1 MFYSFLATGDS
12 YTGLEARFRMS
23 RPSVHD
29 AINDTCD
36 AIWDVLS
43 PKYMPKPKRA
53 DWERIEQGFR
63 NRWQFPNCIGAV
75 DGKHIS
81 VIKPADTGSLF
92 FNYKGYFST
101 VLMAVVDASYRFIT
115 VDIGEYGANTD
126 SNVFRN
132 SKFGK
137 KFMENKL
144 DLPPN
149 KRLPNMPNEGPMPH
163 VLIGDEAFPCLHN
176 LMRPYPRHDKEK
188 LTIPRNKAVFNYR
201 LCRAR
206 MTVEC
211 TFGIL
216 AQRFRIFNRRIPLSI
231 DNADKIIKA
240 ACVLHNFLTE
250 DKEVD
255 RMYAEADP
263 TREYLDDDGVAVLYL
278 PRLNGY
284 RTSDEAKGVREIF
297 TSYFNSPQ
305 GRVSWQ
311 DDRIT
316 YRRS

>member
-1 MFYSFLATGDS
+1 MQIFCVLQLLSHWRL
-12 YTGLEARFRMS
+12 
-23 RPSVHD
+23 VH
-29 AINDTCD
+29 
-36 AIWDVLS
+36 W
-43 PKYMPKPKRA
+43 
-53 DWERIEQGFR
+53 
-63 NRWQFPNCIGAV
+63 IGAV

-81 VIKPADTGSLF
+81 VIKPPDSASLF
-92 FNYKGYFST
+92 YNYKGYFST

-126 SNVFRN
+126 SNVFRS
-132 SKFGK
+132 SKFGR
-137 KFMENKL
+137 KFMEDKL

-176 LMRPYPRHDKEK
+176 LMRPYPCHDKEK
-188 LTIPRNKAVFNYR
+188 STLPKPKAIFNYR

-216 AQRFRIFNRRIPLSI
+216 AQRFHIFNRRIPLSI
-231 DNADKIIKA
+231 ENADKVIKA

-255 RMYAEADP
+255 RVYAEANP
-263 TREYLDDDGVAVLYL
+263 TRD
-278 PRLNGY
+278 
-284 RTSDEAKGVREIF
+284 I
-297 TSYFNSPQ
+297 
-305 GRVSWQ
+305 
-311 DDRIT
+311 
-316 YRRS
+316 

>member
-1 MFYSFLATGDS
+1 MHHTDLSLLI
-12 YTGLEARFRMS
+12 LE
-23 RPSVHD
+23 
-29 AINDTCD
+29 N
-36 AIWDVLS
+36 
-43 PKYMPKPKRA
+43 
-53 DWERIEQGFR
+53 IE
-63 NRWQFPNCIGAV
+63 
-75 DGKHIS
+75 
-81 VIKPADTGSLF
+81 
-92 FNYKGYFST
+92 
-101 VLMAVVDASYRFIT
+101 
-115 VDIGEYGANTD
+115 NTD

-149 KRLPNMPNEGPMPH
+149 KRLPNTPNEGPMPH

-255 RMYAEADP
+255 RMYAESDP
-263 TREYLDDDGVAVLYL
+263 TREYLDDDRVAVLYL
-278 PRLNGY
+278 PHLNGY